1 MTDPAAFLDLILCA
15 RPVRKQRI
23 EQRAAEFGF
32 SLDQLDRAKKKL
44 GVIAFKERGTTSG
57 GWYWAL
63 PEHAAMIP
71 ANKRER
77 QKTQSR
83 GGTSQPFLVAALT
96 LFPILLGFL
105 LLHIEDRAA
114 FGLSA

>member
-77 QKTQSR
+77 QKPGR
-83 GGTSQPFLVAALT
+83 EAGPVNHF
-96 LFPILLGFL
+96 
-105 LLHIEDRAA
+105 
-114 FGLSA
+114 